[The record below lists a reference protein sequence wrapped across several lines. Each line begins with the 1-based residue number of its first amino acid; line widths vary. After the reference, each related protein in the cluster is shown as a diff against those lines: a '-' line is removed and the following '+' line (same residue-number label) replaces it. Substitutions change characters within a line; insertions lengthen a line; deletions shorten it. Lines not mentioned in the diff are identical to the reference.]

1 MASTIA
7 EKISNLRKAKGLTQE
22 ALGAKLGITGQAVS
36 KWENSDSMP
45 DILIL
50 PELCRTLDV
59 SAEYLL
65 GMTEDEKRGDIVQ
78 DFVAYARKNGRNA
91 AVLDVISR
99 LFSENGT
106 KLAGNAVNMC
116 LNGTRVYMKDG
127 IGFVAQDYKEKLNE
141 LDPEMTAYFLR
152 ILADETCLKILFCT
166 SAGHAVTRKEI
177 AGKTGLDEETIN
189 RVLLGF
195 MKRNILCFDK
205 DNAGKCGYLPAL
217 GMVGVDMILAGCRIV
232 AEDYGESWWCMS
244 RADT

>member
-7 EKISNLRKAKGLTQE
+7 EKISALRKAKGLTQE

-65 GMTEDEKRGDIVQ
+65 GMTEEEKRGDIVQ
-78 DFVAYARKNGRNA
+78 DFAAYARKNGRNKTI
-91 AVLDVISR
+91 LDAISR
-99 LFSENGT
+99 SFSENGT
-106 KLAGNAVNMC
+106 KQAGSAVNMC
-116 LNGTRVYMKDG
+116 LNGTRVYMKDE
-127 IGFVAQDYKEKLNE
+127 IGFVAQDYREKLNE
-141 LDPEMTAYFLR
+141 SDLETTAYFLR

-166 SAGHAVTRKEI
+166 SPGHAVTREEI
-177 AGKTGLDEETIN
+177 AEKTGFDEETIN

-205 DNAGKCGYLPAL
+205 DNDGKRGYFPAL
-217 GMVGVDMILAGCRIV
+217 GMTAVDMILAGCRIAV
-232 AEDYGESWWCMS
+232 EDYGESWWCMS
-244 RADT
+244 RENT